1 MREKYPYQRELRIT
15 KVPHGCPRLWK
26 KDGHN
31 PIRLGVT
38 FLSPSSFQAPVAAV
52 WQHKHDFPETQN
64 FMMQTPSKQNY
75 GNSVTIPAI
84 IKLEQQKAAM

>member
-1 MREKYPYQRELRIT
+1 MA
-15 KVPHGCPRLWK
+15 VPGFGRRTATIPSVL
-26 KDGHN
+26 
-31 PIRLGVT
+31 PAT